1 MGMFDDLNSTQES
14 TGSGMF
20 ADLQP
25 KGGGASGGWDA
36 PRKWSDVPMEA
47 LRNTPQSAG
56 HFVGGLANAVMHPI
70 DTLTGLGDAM
80 VGGTRKIAPSLIGVI
95 DKFADPSVIN
105 RQNNTA
111 NALGGAM
118 KDRYGSMDGVKNTLA
133 TDPVGALAD
142 LSTVLTGGAAAAT
155 KAPMVSSALQKA
167 ATLTNPLSVVAPA
180 ARGLGRVVETPASA
194 VLGVSTGVGQD
205 TIRNAAKAGFNKD
218 ASFMNNISGKT
229 GMSDVLD
236 TVQLNLQNMG
246 AKKAADY
253 RSGKIDI
260 KNTAAVMV
268 TAELPGFAKP
278 GQKIDVTVSAIG
290 KASNLRGGTLL
301 LTSLRGVDGEIYAI
315 SQGSLAATGIDATA
329 AAGSKVVIG
338 VPTSARIPQ
347 GATVER
353 IVDNPFDKADRVIL
367 NVRDSDF
374 TTTTAIVNVI
384 NTRFG
389 ADVARAM
396 DGVTVSLQAPQDL
409 TQRVAFMSMVENMDV
424 MPGEPSARVV
434 VNARTGTVVIS
445 RNVRVTAAA
454 VSHGTISVS
463 VAVTNEI
470 SQPGPFSNG
479 TTAAVQNAEVAV
491 SEPNKP
497 MFMFNPGV
505 DLRQIV
511 DAVNQVGATPSAL
524 IAILEALKS
533 AGSLRADLLVI

>member
-1 MGMFDDLNSTQES
+1 MKSWLVLFLSLFLA
-14 TGSGMF
+14 SGNAF
-20 ADLQP
+20 ADRI
-25 KGGGASGGWDA
+25 KD
-36 PRKWSDVPMEA
+36 
-47 LRNTPQSAG
+47 
-56 HFVGGLANAVMHPI
+56 
-70 DTLTGLGDAM
+70 LTSVAAM
-80 VGGTRKIAPSLIGVI
+80 RSNQLIGYGLVVGLPGTG
-95 DKFADPSVIN
+95 DGADVSFTAQSMKTLLN
-105 RQNNTA
+105 R
-111 NALGGAM
+111 
-118 KDRYGSMDGVKNTLA
+118 
-133 TDPVGALAD
+133 
-142 LSTVLTGGAAAAT
+142 
-155 KAPMVSSALQKA
+155 
-167 ATLTNPLSVVAPA
+167 
-180 ARGLGRVVETPASA
+180 
-194 VLGVSTGVGQD
+194 LGVSLEGALSDFETAASTGKV
-205 TIRNAAKAGFNKD
+205 
-218 ASFMNNISGKT
+218 
-229 GMSDVLD
+229 
-236 TVQLNLQNMG
+236 
-246 AKKAADY
+246 
-253 RSGKIDI
+253 DI

-290 KASNLRGGTLL
+290 KASNLRVGTLL

-315 SQGSLAATGIDATA
+315 SQGSLNATGIDATA

-338 VPTSARIPQ
+338 VPTASRIPQ

-353 IVDNPFDKADRVIL
+353 IVENPFDKSDRVIL

-374 TTTTAIVNVI
+374 TTTTAIVNSV
-384 NTRFG
+384 NSRFG

-396 DGVTVSLQAPQDL
+396 DAVSISLQAPQDL

-424 MPGEPSARVV
+424 MPGEPAARVV

-470 SQPGPFSNG
+470 SQPGAFSNG
-479 TTAAVQNAEVAV
+479 VTAAVQNADVTV

-497 MFMFNPGV
+497 MFLFNPGV

-511 DAVNQVGATPSAL
+511 DAVNQVGATPSSL